1 MKAPPDHSL
10 VWNRLNQSFELDPQ
24 VLEEMFGIQK
34 TAPTEKK
41 PSSKKPEVKSILDP
55 RKAHNFAIQL
65 RGLGL
70 TRVEVCDALLE
81 GDGLSNE
88 ILEALVKV
96 KPTDEE
102 KRKFQKFDGDPTL
115 LGPADRFTYA
125 VLGVP
130 NAWLRLEAMLYK
142 AQFKEEFESDMR
154 SLETLKMACKDLK
167 ESRTFRKLL
176 EAVLKTGNTLNMGTF
191 RGDAQ
196 AFKMDTLLKLADV
209 KAVDN
214 KTTLLHFV
222 IQEIDKLES
231 AQLARLAGTDVSPPR
246 SVNTPSSPTLSNF
259 SATMEAA
266 MATETAQKSNADS
279 EAKRMGM
286 GKVMRL
292 PQELSMVSKAGGL
305 DLNVLQQS
313 VQKLVKGSQVIKT
326 QVREG
331 MYTAP
336 ESGSSVGRRSI
347 DLTRDIFQQTVA
359 SFIEEADADVT
370 SVQQELAEVLLAVKQ
385 VNMYFYG
392 NEAPKND
399 SEPLKVFV
407 VVRQFLIML
416 DKACKD
422 VVRDNAQTPG
432 TKKSYSPLLKARS

>member
-1 MKAPPDHSL
+1 
-10 VWNRLNQSFELDPQ
+10 
-24 VLEEMFGIQK
+24 
-34 TAPTEKK
+34 
-41 PSSKKPEVKSILDP
+41 
-55 RKAHNFAIQL
+55 
-65 RGLGL
+65 
-70 TRVEVCDALLE
+70 
-81 GDGLSNE
+81 
-88 ILEALVKV
+88 
-96 KPTDEE
+96 
-102 KRKFQKFDGDPTL
+102 
-115 LGPADRFTYA
+115 
-125 VLGVP
+125 
-130 NAWLRLEAMLYK
+130 
-142 AQFKEEFESDMR
+142 
-154 SLETLKMACKDLK
+154 
-167 ESRTFRKLL
+167 
-176 EAVLKTGNTLNMGTF
+176 
-191 RGDAQ
+191 
-196 AFKMDTLLKLADV
+196 MDTLLKLADV